1 MDLVNQ
7 LNFMITE
14 DQGDYFY
21 GDEDD
26 SKFGLNAL
34 NQE

>member
-7 LNFMITE
+7 LNFMISD
-14 DQGDYFY
+14 DQGYYFY